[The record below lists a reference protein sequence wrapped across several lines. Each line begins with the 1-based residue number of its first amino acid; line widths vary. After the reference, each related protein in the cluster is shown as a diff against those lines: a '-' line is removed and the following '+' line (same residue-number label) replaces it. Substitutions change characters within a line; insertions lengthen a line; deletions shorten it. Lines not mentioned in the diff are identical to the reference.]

1 MTVPPPDAV
10 PPPDEDDR
18 DSVPVTVETTVS
30 GRPLLYT
37 LYAWLLVGMGFS
49 LARYLSHGDTFPLV
63 GFVCLVLFMAL
74 LPVLS
79 LRLPTHFAREWRIP
93 LSALRMQRAAL
104 FLMWAGTGVMLIIGF
119 QDLLYGLLPWPVHGF
134 QLATLVPLGLAV
146 EAFVR
151 ERRWRS

>member
-10 PPPDEDDR
+10 PPQGEGDQ

-37 LYAWLLVGMGFS
+37 LYAWLSVIAGFY

-63 GFVCLVLFMAL
+63 GFVCLVLVMAL

-79 LRLPTHFAREWRIP
+79 LRLPTHFAKGWRIP

-104 FLMWAGTGVMLIIGF
+104 FLMWAGMGVMLIIGF
-119 QDLLYGLLPWPVHGF
+119 QDLLYGRLPWPVHGF
-134 QLATLVPLGLAV
+134 QLAALVPLGLAV

>member
-1 MTVPPPDAV
+1 M
-10 PPPDEDDR
+10 
-18 DSVPVTVETTVS
+18 PVTVEPTVS
-30 GRPLLYT
+30 ARPLLYT

-63 GFVCLVLFMAL
+63 GFVFFVLSMAL

-79 LRLPTHFAREWRIP
+79 LRFPTRFATEWRIP

-104 FLMWAGTGVMLIIGF
+104 FLMWVAMGVLLVIGF

-134 QLATLVPLGLAV
+134 QLAALVPLGLAV